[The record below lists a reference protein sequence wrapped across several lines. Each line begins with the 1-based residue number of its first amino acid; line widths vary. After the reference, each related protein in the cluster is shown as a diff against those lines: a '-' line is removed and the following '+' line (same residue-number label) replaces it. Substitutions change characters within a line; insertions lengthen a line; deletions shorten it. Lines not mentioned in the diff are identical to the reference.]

1 MTLHWIDYAII
12 LILTLSVL
20 TGLIRGFVRELIA
33 LCVWVT
39 AIWVGYTYAPKVSPL
54 LISYS
59 HDATLRIAVSFI
71 GLLLATLLA
80 GSLLS
85 SILSF
90 ILNRS
95 PLKGT
100 DRLLGMGFGLV
111 RGVFIIALLIGIINL
126 TSLAK
131 DTEFKD
137 SHLYA
142 RFKPMSIWVFSLM
155 PDALH
160 QVRALK
166 PKETNSENTK
176 PNNQEHNKST
186 NALDSI

>member
-1 MTLHWIDYAII
+1 MTLHWIDYVII

-59 HDATLRIAVSFI
+59 HDPTPRIAISFI

-85 SILSF
+85 GILSF

-142 RFKPMSIWVFSLM
+142 RFKPMSIWIFNLM
-155 PDALH
+155 PNALH
-160 QVRALK
+160 QVRVLPL
-166 PKETNSENTK
+166 PKTAPEATE
-176 PNNQEHNKST
+176 PNKQEHSTST
-186 NALDSI
+186 NDLDSI